1 MELADA
7 TQDSIGMGGSG
18 RTARRLLAD
27 RPGLC
32 PGAEG
37 CDGRILDGS
46 MRIDAPELQGLGCG
60 GERAHTISVRFVVA
74 Q

>member
-7 TQDSIGMGGSG
+7 TQDSIGMGGLG
-18 RTARRLLAD
+18 RTARRLLAV
-27 RPGLC
+27 RPGR

-37 CDGRILDGS
+37 CIDGS